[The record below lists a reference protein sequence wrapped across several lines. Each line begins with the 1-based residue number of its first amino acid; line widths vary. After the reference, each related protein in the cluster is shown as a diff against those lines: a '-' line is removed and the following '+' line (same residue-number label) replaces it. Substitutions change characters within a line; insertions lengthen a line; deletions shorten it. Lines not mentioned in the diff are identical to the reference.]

1 LSANTL
7 VGSRRAPAKKE
18 GNAGLRKLTL
28 ALLGLSLGILPAAA
42 QDWPTKTVRIIV
54 PFGPGSTPDMVGRL
68 IADHMQ
74 QKLGQSF
81 VIENRPGASA
91 NTGTDLVAK
100 AEPDGYT
107 IGISLG
113 GPLAIN
119 TLLFAKMPYDPAK
132 DLALITM
139 LATQPSALVVN
150 ASLGVNSVAE
160 LIDLLKKNPGKFN
173 YGSIGNGSL
182 SHLAMEALALKSGTT
197 MVHIPYPGSPQAMT
211 AVLRNDVQM
220 GCLPAISVT
229 PHVASGQVKILAISL
244 GQRSALM
251 PGIPTL
257 REAGIDVEADA
268 WNGLIAPARTPEP
281 IIAKIHDVVVEAL
294 AEPAI
299 RAKLATQ
306 LMEPIPTTPAQ
317 FRAKINA
324 DLARWSPVIK
334 ALDLKIN

>member
-1 LSANTL
+1 M
-7 VGSRRAPAKKE
+7 RAVAVTA
-18 GNAGLRKLTL
+18 AGLLF
-28 ALLGLSLGILPAAA
+28 AAMSAAA
-42 QDWPTKTVRIIV
+42 QDWPAKTVRIIV

-68 IADHMQ
+68 IADDLQ
-74 QKLGQSF
+74 QKLGQPF

-91 NTGTDLVAK
+91 NTGTDVVAK

-119 TLLFAKMPYDPAK
+119 TLLFAKLPYDPAR

-139 LATQPSALVVN
+139 LTTQPSVLVVN
-150 ASLGVNSVAE
+150 SGLGVSSVGE
-160 LIDLLKKNPGKFN
+160 LVELLRKNPGKYN

-182 SHLAMEALALKSGTT
+182 SHLAMEALALKSGTK

-220 GCLPAISVT
+220 ACLPAISVT
-229 PHVASGQVKILAISL
+229 PHVASGQVKILAVSL
-244 GQRSALM
+244 GQRSALL
-251 PGIPTL
+251 PDVPTL
-257 REAGIDVEADA
+257 KEAGLDVEADA
-268 WNGLIAPARTPEP
+268 WNGLIAPARTPQP
-281 IIAKIHDVVVEAL
+281 IIAKIHDAVVEAL

-299 RAKLATQ
+299 REKLATQ
-306 LMEPIPTTPAQ
+306 YMEPIPTTPTQ
-317 FRAKINA
+317 FRAKIDA

>member
-1 LSANTL
+1 MRPFA
-7 VGSRRAPAKKE
+7 
-18 GNAGLRKLTL
+18 L
-28 ALLGLSLGILPAAA
+28 ALLGLLFVPTSAPA
-42 QDWPTKTVRIIV
+42 QDWPAKTVRIIV

-74 QKLGQSF
+74 QKLAQSF

-91 NTGTDLVAK
+91 NTGTDVVAK

-107 IGISLG
+107 IGVSLG

-139 LATQPSALVVN
+139 LTTQPSALVVN

-160 LIDLLKKNPGKFN
+160 LIELLKKNPGKYN

-182 SHLAMEALALKSGTT
+182 SHLAMEALAIKSGTT

-220 GCLPAISVT
+220 GCLPAIAVT

-251 PGIPTL
+251 PDYPTL
-257 REAGIDVEADA
+257 KEAGVDVEADA
-268 WNGLIAPARTPEP
+268 WNGLIAPAKTPEA
-281 IIAKIHDVVVEAL
+281 IIAKIQGVVAGAL
-294 AEPAI
+294 AEPAV
-299 RAKLATQ
+299 REKLATQ
-306 LMEPIPTTPAQ
+306 FMEPIPTTPAQ
-317 FRAKINA
+317 FRAKIDA

>member
-1 LSANTL
+1 MSIDEHKGEREN
-7 VGSRRAPAKKE
+7 SMNRRLALAL
-18 GNAGLRKLTL
+18 AGLLL
-28 ALLGLSLGILPAAA
+28 AVVPAAA

-119 TLLFAKMPYDPAK
+119 TLLFAKLPYDPAK

-139 LATQPSALVVN
+139 LTTQPSALVVH

-160 LIDLLKKNPGKFN
+160 LVDLLRRNPGKYN

-197 MVHIPYPGSPQAMT
+197 MVHVPYPGSPQAMT

-220 GCLPAISVT
+220 ACMPAIAVT
-229 PHVASGQVKILAISL
+229 PHVASGQVKVLAQSL
-244 GQRSALM
+244 AQRSKLL
-251 PGIPTL
+251 PDYPTL
-257 REAGIDVEADA
+257 KESGIDVEADA
-268 WNGLIAPARTPEP
+268 WTGLIAPAKTPDA
-281 IIAKIHDVVVEAL
+281 IIAKIHGAVVDTL
-294 AEPAI
+294 GKPAI
-299 RAKLATQ
+299 REKFATQ
-306 LMEPIPTTPAQ
+306 LMEPVPTTPAQ
-317 FRAKINA
+317 FRTKIDA
-324 DLARWSPVIK
+324 DLARWAPVIK
-334 ALDLKIN
+334 AIDIKIN

>member
-1 LSANTL
+1 MMT
-7 VGSRRAPAKKE
+7 KE
-18 GNAGLRKLTL
+18 ASMNRLAL
-28 ALLGLSLGILPAAA
+28 ALLGLLLGLAPAAA
-42 QDWPTKTVRIIV
+42 QDWPAKTVRIIV

-68 IADHMQ
+68 IADHLQ
-74 QKLGQSF
+74 QKLGQPF

-91 NTGTDLVAK
+91 NTGTDMVAK

-119 TLLFAKMPYDPAK
+119 TLLFAKMPYDPKK

-139 LATQPSALVVN
+139 LTTQPSALVVN
-150 ASLGVNSVAE
+150 TSLGVNSVAE
-160 LIDLLKKNPGKFN
+160 LIALLKKNPGKYN

-182 SHLAMEALALKSGTT
+182 SHLAMEAIALKSGTT

-220 GCLPAISVT
+220 GCLPAIAVT

-251 PGIPTL
+251 PDYPTL
-257 REAGIDVEADA
+257 KEAGVDVEADA
-268 WNGLIAPARTPEP
+268 WNGLIAPAKTPEP
-281 IIAKIHDVVVEAL
+281 IIAKIQSVVSEAL
-294 AEPAI
+294 ATPAI
-299 RAKLATQ
+299 REKLATQ
-306 LMEPIPTTPAQ
+306 IMEPIPTTPTQ
-317 FRAKINA
+317 FRAKIDA
-324 DLARWSPVIK
+324 DLARWAPVIK